1 MNLCVFLLVLVVGVV
16 FIKMFY
22 FEIFIIGEFGLRLG
36 FVGKF
41 LLLFVVNVI
50 YIYFYK
56 GLLGGKYEIC

>member
-50 YIYFYK
+50 YI
-56 GLLGGKYEIC
+56 